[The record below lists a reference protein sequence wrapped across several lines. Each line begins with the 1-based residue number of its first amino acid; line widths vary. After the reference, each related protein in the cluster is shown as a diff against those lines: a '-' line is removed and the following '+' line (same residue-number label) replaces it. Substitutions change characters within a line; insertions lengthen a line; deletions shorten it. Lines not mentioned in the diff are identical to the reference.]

1 MVNVIDTRNSV
12 LNTFL
17 SEIRAVD
24 IQQDRMRFRRNLE
37 RVGEVMAYE
46 ISKTFDYSA
55 RTIRTPINPI
65 SVMLPRQEVVIAT
78 VLRAGL
84 PFHQGFLN
92 YFDHAGS
99 AFVSAR
105 RAYSRVEGQIEIRF
119 DSVYTPDLT
128 GKQLLLVDPMLATGK
143 SLVITYRELL
153 KQGSLPAHTHIASV
167 IASRQGVE
175 YVEKELAGE
184 PLTLWTA
191 ALDEALTDKFY
202 IDPGLGDAGDL
213 AFGYKTLKDISYVPV
228 SDTDAYRKER
238 CKLDLYY
245 PEQQKGFATIVW
257 FHGGGLEGGGKEIPP
272 VFQGRK
278 IAVAGVNY
286 RLSPRATHP
295 AYIDDAAAAV
305 AWVMKHIGE
314 YGGDPTR
321 VYVAGHS
328 AGGYLTLMVGLDKAY
343 LARYGEDADRL
354 AGLFPVS
361 GQTNTH
367 FTIRKER
374 NIPFDIPVVDCY
386 APLNRARKGIPPLVM
401 ITGDRQLEMTARYEE
416 NLHLEVILKALGN
429 DKVTLYELQGFD
441 HGSVYTPACHLILNQ
456 IKP

>member
-1 MVNVIDTRNSV
+1 MKKNSI
-12 LNTFL
+12 LFFL
-17 SEIRAVD
+17 FIW
-24 IQQDRMRFRRNLE
+24 I
-37 RVGEVMAYE
+37 
-46 ISKTFDYSA
+46 
-55 RTIRTPINPI
+55 
-65 SVMLPRQEVVIAT
+65 
-78 VLRAGL
+78 GL
-84 PFHQGFLN
+84 PVWAQ
-92 YFDHAGS
+92 
-99 AFVSAR
+99 
-105 RAYSRVEGQIEIRF
+105 
-119 DSVYTPDLT
+119 
-128 GKQLLLVDPMLATGK
+128 
-143 SLVITYRELL
+143 
-153 KQGSLPAHTHIASV
+153 
-167 IASRQGVE
+167 
-175 YVEKELAGE
+175 
-184 PLTLWTA
+184 
-191 ALDEALTDKFY
+191 
-202 IDPGLGDAGDL
+202 
-213 AFGYKTLKDISYVPV
+213 YKTLKDISYVPV

-257 FHGGGLEGGGKEIPP
+257 FHGGGLEGAGKEIPP

-367 FTIRKER
+367 FTIRK
-374 NIPFDIPVVDCY
+374 
-386 APLNRARKGIPPLVM
+386 
-401 ITGDRQLEMTARYEE
+401 
-416 NLHLEVILKALGN
+416 
-429 DKVTLYELQGFD
+429 
-441 HGSVYTPACHLILNQ
+441 
-456 IKP
+456 

>member
-1 MVNVIDTRNSV
+1 MKKNSI
-12 LNTFL
+12 LFFL
-17 SEIRAVD
+17 FIW
-24 IQQDRMRFRRNLE
+24 I
-37 RVGEVMAYE
+37 
-46 ISKTFDYSA
+46 
-55 RTIRTPINPI
+55 
-65 SVMLPRQEVVIAT
+65 
-78 VLRAGL
+78 GL
-84 PFHQGFLN
+84 PVWAQ
-92 YFDHAGS
+92 
-99 AFVSAR
+99 
-105 RAYSRVEGQIEIRF
+105 
-119 DSVYTPDLT
+119 
-128 GKQLLLVDPMLATGK
+128 
-143 SLVITYRELL
+143 
-153 KQGSLPAHTHIASV
+153 
-167 IASRQGVE
+167 
-175 YVEKELAGE
+175 
-184 PLTLWTA
+184 
-191 ALDEALTDKFY
+191 
-202 IDPGLGDAGDL
+202 
-213 AFGYKTLKDISYVPV
+213 YKTLKDISYVPV

-272 VFQGRK
+272 FFQGRK

-374 NIPFDIPVVDCY
+374 NIPFDSCCR
-386 APLNRARKGIPPLVM
+386 LLC
-401 ITGDRQLEMTARYEE
+401 TA
-416 NLHLEVILKALGN
+416 
-429 DKVTLYELQGFD
+429 
-441 HGSVYTPACHLILNQ
+441 
-456 IKP
+456 

>member
-1 MVNVIDTRNSV
+1 MGKRIVLFNDLPGYGKVALAAMVPLFSRMGHFPYQVPTAVVSNTLDFGKFRIQDMTDYMRDTIKV
-12 LNTFL
+12 WDELGFDPDCICTGFVL
-17 SEIRAVD
+17 SE
-24 IQQDRMRFRRNLE
+24 E
-37 RVGEVMAYE
+37 
-46 ISKTFDYSA
+46 
-55 RTIRTPINPI
+55 
-65 SVMLPRQEVVIAT
+65 
-78 VLRAGL
+78 
-84 PFHQGFLN
+84 
-92 YFDHAGS
+92 
-99 AFVSAR
+99 
-105 RAYSRVEGQIEIRF
+105 
-119 DSVYTPDLT
+119 
-128 GKQLLLVDPMLATGK
+128 
-143 SLVITYRELL
+143 
-153 KQGSLPAHTHIASV
+153 
-167 IASRQGVE
+167 
-175 YVEKELAGE
+175 
-184 PLTLWTA
+184 
-191 ALDEALTDKFY
+191 
-202 IDPGLGDAGDL
+202 
-213 AFGYKTLKDISYVPV
+213 
-228 SDTDAYRKER
+228 
-238 CKLDLYY
+238 
-245 PEQQKGFATIVW
+245 QKGFAMIVW

>member
-1 MVNVIDTRNSV
+1 MKKNSI
-12 LNTFL
+12 LFFL
-17 SEIRAVD
+17 FIW
-24 IQQDRMRFRRNLE
+24 I
-37 RVGEVMAYE
+37 
-46 ISKTFDYSA
+46 
-55 RTIRTPINPI
+55 
-65 SVMLPRQEVVIAT
+65 
-78 VLRAGL
+78 GL
-84 PFHQGFLN
+84 PVWAQ
-92 YFDHAGS
+92 
-99 AFVSAR
+99 
-105 RAYSRVEGQIEIRF
+105 
-119 DSVYTPDLT
+119 
-128 GKQLLLVDPMLATGK
+128 
-143 SLVITYRELL
+143 
-153 KQGSLPAHTHIASV
+153 
-167 IASRQGVE
+167 
-175 YVEKELAGE
+175 
-184 PLTLWTA
+184 
-191 ALDEALTDKFY
+191 
-202 IDPGLGDAGDL
+202 
-213 AFGYKTLKDISYVPV
+213 YKTLKDISYVPV

-343 LARYGEDADRL
+343 LARYEEDADRL